1 MTRQERWDRDYV
13 AALKARRDELGPRL
27 AAAVARLEAALDQR
41 YGQTAAEE

>member
-27 AAAVARLEAALDQR
+27 AAVVARLEAALDQR
-41 YGQTAAEE
+41 YGQPAAGE